1 MVPSATKWDRRDGGN
16 RRAGRSDQLRQ
27 LLRSAMSFKHTEGSL
42 LRTAGTQSRVDFAIT
57 LQERAMNN
65 AAHSRRRIH
74 ARGLPSKG
82 AQGSGNTRT
91 PSDARTARTQVR
103 VRAPF
108 VGLGA
113 AVTGGD
119 Q

>member
-1 MVPSATKWDRRDGGN
+1 MVPPSTKWDRPDGGN

-42 LRTAGTQSRVDFAIT
+42 LRPAGTQSRVDFAIT
-57 LQERAMNN
+57 LQERAMNSE
-65 AAHSRRRIH
+65 AHSRRRIH

-82 AQGSGNTRT
+82 APGSRT
-91 PSDARTARTQVR
+91 SRIPSEARSARTQIR
-103 VRAPF
+103 GRATLA
-108 VGLGA
+108 GQGA
-113 AVTGGD
+113 AAAGGD